1 MKRLLLL
8 SAVPLLA
15 APAVLAAPP
24 LSIPVPR
31 PTPEQEEMI
40 RIAEEEAQFLAEAE
54 EAAAF
59 AAAHPAGGEPAPAPE
74 ASAATA
80 APAAPTVGIAEPAP
94 VPPFPAPPAPGAVPE
109 APPEDAAL
117 PTAASAAEPAPV
129 PPEAEAEEEEEPE
142 EFRRDPFWPVALV
155 RARKAEHDARIAAR
169 IESEK
174 RRAAIEKARQE
185 AAVLGLDVSEM
196 SDEALADIYGED
208 APPDRSKGATSFA
221 GATDGEWVAAE
232 ARIPPRSG
240 YLGGKRPALMLK
252 GDKRPHFEGDD
263 ICVTNHGVVFTW
275 RISKVDFR
283 AYSHELERVSAQSV
297 IP

>member
-54 EAAAF
+54 EAAAL

-80 APAAPTVGIAEPAP
+80 APAATTVGIAEPAP

-109 APPEDAAL
+109 APPEAAAL

-169 IESEK
+169 IEREK

>member
-24 LSIPVPR
+24 LSIPIPR

-80 APAAPTVGIAEPAP
+80 APAAPTVGIAAPAP
-94 VPPFPAPPAPGAVPE
+94 VPPFPVPPAPGAVPE
-109 APPEDAAL
+109 APPEAAAL

-129 PPEAEAEEEEEPE
+129 PPEAEAEEEPE

-196 SDEALADIYGED
+196 SDEDLADIYGED

>member
-80 APAAPTVGIAEPAP
+80 APAATTVGIAEPAP

-109 APPEDAAL
+109 APPEAAAL